1 MGTRPTT
8 QTPLHNNKELT
19 DDDKKL
25 KLLKFNS
32 MQLEKMQ
39 KFMKSQKQYDER
51 LKNTVSS
58 IHEMLS
64 EREILKFMQADNET
78 HSDHEINT
86 VLCFITENIPVKNW
100 DCLSQKQKEEYKT
113 KRETLKKL
121 KKDVMWP
128 KILAKPSRGIGQI
141 QDSKAGPGDTVEDAA
156 ATKSELRSKMIEFYD
171 TKQKLIQDSRK
182 NLRDLQ
188 LYELPEILHDILQNS
203 AYYYEKARKLLYN
216 SLSIRDDDE
225 YSKQQ
230 FDILKSRLQ
239 ETQNFYLTELNK
251 MKSMAEEWKIIKDTH
266 DLLDVRSK
274 IILNK
279 MQRLFIISSEGSQEE
294 KNLKELYELITQQ
307 HRLRTETL
315 WRLKY
320 ITNSKPEDLTEI
332 DYDGSIETDLR
343 FRGTPN
349 YVTRMFLLN
358 FEPKKKEGGN
368 SIDTKQTRKVFWSMD
383 GEKKLLFFVFEYTR
397 FDKKSWEALANEIV
411 HKYSNISKGVVVDQ
425 TFEKLHE
432 VDLDILRSVLPA

>member
-1 MGTRPTT
+1 
-8 QTPLHNNKELT
+8 
-19 DDDKKL
+19 
-25 KLLKFNS
+25 
-32 MQLEKMQ
+32 
-39 KFMKSQKQYDER
+39 
-51 LKNTVSS
+51 
-58 IHEMLS
+58 
-64 EREILKFMQADNET
+64 
-78 HSDHEINT
+78 
-86 VLCFITENIPVKNW
+86 
-100 DCLSQKQKEEYKT
+100 
-113 KRETLKKL
+113 
-121 KKDVMWP
+121 
-128 KILAKPSRGIGQI
+128 
-141 QDSKAGPGDTVEDAA
+141 
-156 ATKSELRSKMIEFYD
+156 
-171 TKQKLIQDSRK
+171 
-182 NLRDLQ
+182 
-188 LYELPEILHDILQNS
+188 
-203 AYYYEKARKLLYN
+203 
-216 SLSIRDDDE
+216 
-225 YSKQQ
+225 
-230 FDILKSRLQ
+230 
-239 ETQNFYLTELNK
+239 
-251 MKSMAEEWKIIKDTH
+251 
-266 DLLDVRSK
+266 
-274 IILNK
+274 K

-432 VDLDILRSVLPA
+432 VDLDILRSLLPA